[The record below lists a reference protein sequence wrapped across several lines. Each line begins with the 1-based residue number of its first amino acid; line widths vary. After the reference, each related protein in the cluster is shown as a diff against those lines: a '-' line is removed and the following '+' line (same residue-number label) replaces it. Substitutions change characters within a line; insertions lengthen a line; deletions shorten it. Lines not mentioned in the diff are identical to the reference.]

1 MSVNRRWFLK
11 SAVAVGLSACL
22 PACRFSDE
30 QSSTEQSRLVPHAS
44 TTGTPAFAA
53 LDQQVAALQ
62 QFQTPSDEAL
72 QAYWQTAD
80 AIIAAIAPVRIAKRR
95 WSATALGVRTTTGA
109 ATEQAQPVDNDTSL
123 KLAQMNRSALQQ
135 AIDQLAAQGG
145 GTLQLPAGHYWCGA
159 LTLKSGVQL
168 DLHQGAYLQF
178 HPAIELYL
186 PFVQTRWEGMEL
198 MGYQPLLYAIDSQ
211 DIAVTGQ
218 GIIDGGGSNQHW
230 WPWKGKWKHTPW
242 QVDAKA
248 EQKDGRAMLMT
259 MVEQAVPVLDRVLR
273 QNFLRPPLWQPYR
286 CQRVEISGVTLCNSP
301 FWVLNPVLCQDVVV
315 RSVNITSH
323 GPNSDGC
330 DPESCKRVLI
340 EHCNF
345 DCGDDCIALK
355 SGRNADGR
363 RINTPIEQV
372 VIQHCQMQAGHGGV
386 VIGSEISGGARGIFA
401 RDLSMSSPDL
411 ERGLRIKTNA
421 LRGGRIDT
429 VALRD
434 IDIGQVKD
442 AIVIDYWYEEGDQGA
457 FLPQTGPVWLHQVK
471 VRHGEQAFQVRGF
484 AQAPVRQLWLSQVD
498 FADAAPGVIEH
509 VAQLQMQQVTRAGKP
524 WQLDSRVAAMSDAA
538 GQDAGK

>member
-1 MSVNRRWFLK
+1 MALTRRQVLK
-11 SAVAVGLSACL
+11 SALAISISACL
-22 PACRFSDE
+22 PGCRFNES
-30 QSSTEQSRLVPHAS
+30 QHADV
-44 TTGTPAFAA
+44 A
-53 LDQQVAALQ
+53 LDSAAEPLLEQQLQALS
-62 QFQTPSDEAL
+62 QFQQPSSDAL
-72 QAYWQTAD
+72 QAWWQAADRIVAATA
-80 AIIAAIAPVRIAKRR
+80 AVVIPQRR
-95 WSATALGVRTTTGA
+95 WNLVSLGVRPTLTEPCTEAQAVDA
-109 ATEQAQPVDNDTSL
+109 AESL
-123 KLAQMNRSALQQ
+123 HLARINRGALQQ
-135 AIDQLAAQGG
+135 AIDELHTQGG
-145 GTLQLPAGHYWCGA
+145 GQLILPAGHYWCGA
-159 LTLKSGVQL
+159 LTLKSRVAL
-168 DLHQGAYLQF
+168 VLEQGAYLQF
-178 HPAIELYL
+178 HPATDLYL
-186 PFVQTRWEGMEL
+186 PLVFTRWEGMEL

-248 EQKDGRAMLMT
+248 EQKDGRTLLMT
-259 MVEQAVPVLDRVLR
+259 MVEQGVPVQDRVLP

-286 CQRVEISGVTLCNSP
+286 CQRVEMSGLTLRNSP

-315 RSVNITSH
+315 RSVNVNSH

-363 RINTPIEQV
+363 RLNTPIEQV

-386 VIGSEISGGARGIFA
+386 VIGSEISGGARYIFA
-401 RDLSMSSPDL
+401 RDLTMSSPDL

-442 AIVIDYWYEEGDQGA
+442 AIVIDYWYEEGNQGA
-457 FLPQTGPVWLHQVK
+457 FLPQTGPVWLHQVN
-471 VRHGEQAFQVRGF
+471 VRHGEHAFQVRGF
-484 AQAPVRQLWLSQVD
+484 AQAPVRQLWLSQVA
-498 FADAAPGVIEH
+498 FTDAAPGVIEH
-509 VAQLQMQQVTRAGKP
+509 VAELQMQQVTRAGQP
-524 WQLDSRVAAMSDAA
+524 WQLPIRLGAMTDAA
-538 GQDAGK
+538 PSSGP